1 MDAPNYTASS
11 ASTLLRWRVASTL
24 FRQRILGGASFAK
37 PAPETGRA
45 WRWIMWWSAAL
56 CVALTFAS
64 PAARAGALEDCSQN
78 QDVDLK
84 IKGCTINISTRPGD
98 REFLPACF
106 AEPSS

>member
-1 MDAPNYTASS
+1 MLQIIPRRALPRCYGGRWPRLFS
-11 ASTLLRWRVASTL
+11 AR
-24 FRQRILGGASFAK
+24 RILGGASFAK